1 MACAPTSTTLYLAPD
16 FEVRDGLATT
26 YVKAGQTN
34 IARVEEPAF
43 ATTFFP
49 DLAPLGAGTFARPV
63 PDGVITAADAW
74 VVQATKA
81 GLVDLPP
88 RASSPPMKTF

>member
-49 DLAPLGAGTFARPV
+49 DVAPLGAGTSAAPV

-74 VVQATKA
+74 VVQAAKA
-81 GLVDLPP
+81 GLDDFCR
-88 RASSPPMKTF
+88 RARVRHP

>member
-34 IARVEEPAF
+34 IPRVEEPAF

-49 DLAPLGAGTFARPV
+49 DVAPLGAGTSAAARR
-63 PDGVITAADAW
+63 
-74 VVQATKA
+74 
-81 GLVDLPP
+81 LLPP